1 MIKQTLHFRNNSF
14 SFCCLATLFRVQ
26 TLSGPSTLSRPS
38 TLLRPSTLSRVE
50 TLSRL
55 ATMVD
60 AFPSLLLSEVVFALR
75 VRVGRRGKHQHVRDL
90 RLSRARRLLRL
101 RRLRLLLRRHRL
113 LLRLLE
119 LAERAQ
125 QINFPPL
132 GARRDRLGA
141 ALQQVQR
148 LACLLC

>member
-1 MIKQTLHFRNNSF
+1 MTMI
-14 SFCCLATLFRVQ
+14 
-26 TLSGPSTLSRPS
+26 
-38 TLLRPSTLSRVE
+38 
-50 TLSRL
+50 
-55 ATMVD
+55 D
-60 AFPSLLLSEVVFALR
+60 AFPSLRLPGVILALR
-75 VRVGRRGKHQHVRDL
+75 ICVRQRGKHQHVRDL